1 MANKGKFSLA
11 LRQFAYKAGE
21 RANQACKEVVLEFG
35 SRLIYR
41 SPVDTG
47 RFRGNWFYSF
57 GAATHQINTN
67 DLAIAAHI
75 FQAGGL
81 GKPTWTTEL
90 NGLEALPARVVG
102 GVHYIQ
108 NNLPYALV
116 LERGDAKRTAH
127 AMVGLTVQDFQGI
140 VDQAARK
147 AAR

>member
-1 MANKGKFSLA
+1 MSNKGKFSLA
-11 LRQFAYKAGE
+11 LREFAQKAGD

-35 SRLIYR
+35 SRLIVR

-57 GAATHQINTN
+57 GAVTHQVNNN
-67 DLAIAAHI
+67 DLAVAAHI
-75 FQAGGL
+75 FQAGGV
-81 GKPTWTTEL
+81 GRPSWTTAV
-90 NGLEALPARVVG
+90 NGLETLPARVVG
-102 GVHYIQ
+102 GIHYLQ

-140 VDQAARK
+140 VDQAAQN
-147 AAR
+147 AAN